1 MTLLAWYLVKGDYS
15 LVFLVVRLV
24 VRLAQS
30 ATSPFFGSANLH
42 SLCFRLVALLDL
54 DFFNYFRLDFNVQ
67 TFCHFPARTVER
79 FAAAAVFEDFLFGCV
94 LTWIPRLIASS
105 SSPSVLSLFFP
116 IIPIIVT
123 TSMFLEGDTLL
134 GKQTFVALH
143 KHKTPLLSV

>member
-15 LVFLVVRLV
+15 LVFLV

-54 DFFNYFRLDFNVQ
+54 DFFNPFRLDFNVQ